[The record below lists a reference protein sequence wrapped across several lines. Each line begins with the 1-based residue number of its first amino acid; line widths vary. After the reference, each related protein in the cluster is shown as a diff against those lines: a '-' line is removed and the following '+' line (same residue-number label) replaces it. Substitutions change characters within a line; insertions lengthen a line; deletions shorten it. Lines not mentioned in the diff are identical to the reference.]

1 MNVVP
6 DSQQII
12 LDDRRRAAA
21 ARRALEN
28 REEAKELV
36 QRAEA
41 LERKADLL
49 GRTWSFEP
57 GWNPDA

>member
-1 MNVVP
+1 M
-6 DSQQII
+6 I
-12 LDDRRRAAA
+12 LDDRRRKAA
-21 ARRALEN
+21 ARRALEY

-41 LERKADLL
+41 LERKADGL
-49 GRTWSFEP
+49 GRSWSFEP